1 MTASIFFTRD
11 SLAAWRACR
20 TGTPGCPDPEPRRIC
35 VRRRFFLSFDQSHE
49 ESIMRKPL
57 IAAVLASSVLLGGC
71 ATIFGGGR
79 SPGAELVGRSAQLVP
94 ARGQPS
100 TLYFNKG
107 GQVRAV
113 FGTRQ
118 AAGRWS
124 IRNERLCFLWGGNF
138 RECWPY
144 SVPLR
149 PGQTRSI
156 TSDRGNVVSVTL
168 R

>member
-1 MTASIFFTRD
+1 MRD
-11 SLAAWRACR
+11 C
-20 TGTPGCPDPEPRRIC
+20 
-35 VRRRFFLSFDQSHE
+35 FFLSFGQGLE

-57 IAAVLASSVLLGGC
+57 TASVLATSMLLLGC
-71 ATIFGGGR
+71 ATTSGAGR
-79 SPGAELVGRSAQLVP
+79 SPGAELIGRSAQLVP
-94 ARGQPS
+94 ANGQPS
-100 TLYFNKG
+100 TLHFNKD
-107 GQVRAV
+107 GQVRAI
-113 FGTRQ
+113 FGARQ

-124 IRNERLCFLWGGNF
+124 IRNEQLCFLWAGNF

-149 PGQTRSI
+149 LGRTRSI